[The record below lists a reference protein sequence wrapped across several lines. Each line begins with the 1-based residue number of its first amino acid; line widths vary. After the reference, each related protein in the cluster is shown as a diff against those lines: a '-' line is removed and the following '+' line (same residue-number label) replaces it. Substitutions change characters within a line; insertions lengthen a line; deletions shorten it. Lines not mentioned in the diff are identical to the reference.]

1 MDAKRNPS
9 PDFIESRSAQL
20 NDSIL
25 AFEPDILIVSDD
37 NALKYLVK
45 SNLQDLAI
53 PLVFCG
59 VNRSDREYD
68 LPANKVTGMLE
79 ILPLADLLLTMRP
92 YYPSMQ
98 KLLVLSEEYDY
109 IPKRKNNCLIL
120 CSVVSG
126 FQHQMNWWIILISGS
141 PYSKKQINC
150 MTSFIYPPTEPSKDG
165 TMMKRY
171 VLLISI

>member
-1 MDAKRNPS
+1 MESCATDSFEIISYYMDAKRNPS

-92 YYPSMQ
+92 
-98 KLLVLSEEYDY
+98 LS
-109 IPKRKNNCLIL
+109 IHAK
-120 CSVVSG
+120 VA
-126 FQHQMNWWIILISGS
+126 
-141 PYSKKQINC
+141 
-150 MTSFIYPPTEPSKDG
+150 G
-165 TMMKRY
+165 TF
-171 VLLISI
+171 